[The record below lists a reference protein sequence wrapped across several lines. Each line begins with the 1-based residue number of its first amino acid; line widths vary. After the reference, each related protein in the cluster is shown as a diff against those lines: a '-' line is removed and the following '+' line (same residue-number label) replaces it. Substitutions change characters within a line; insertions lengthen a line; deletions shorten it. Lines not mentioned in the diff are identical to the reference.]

1 MIALMAH
8 SRRAKS
14 AEFATPQWKYIT
26 RRMAAQLAHDDL
38 RDVMHTVVDISLGS
52 HYGSLVNAFKP
63 GYFFWCG
70 SPNAQDMAAAECPTE
85 STPHSECCE
94 PVTHIGQG

>member
-52 HYGSLVNAFKP
+52 RYGYLVNAFKP

-70 SPNAQDMAAAECPTE
+70 SSRLLSLGPAVLQPCL
-85 STPHSECCE
+85 
-94 PVTHIGQG
+94 